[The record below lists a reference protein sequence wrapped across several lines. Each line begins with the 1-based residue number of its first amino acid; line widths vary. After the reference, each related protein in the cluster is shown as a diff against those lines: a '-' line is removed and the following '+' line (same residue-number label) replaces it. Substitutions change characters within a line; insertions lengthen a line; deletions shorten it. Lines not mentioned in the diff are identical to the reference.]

1 MNPPTTSATRRT
13 APTGTRNA
21 ALQHELRALYC
32 EDVMEILG
40 IGASKAYAII
50 RQLNDELRAQGYITV
65 AGRVSAAYFKER
77 VYCGKG
83 QSEPLNTGK
92 TTKSK

>member
-1 MNPPTTSATRRT
+1 
-13 APTGTRNA
+13 
-21 ALQHELRALYC
+21 
-32 EDVMEILG
+32 MEILS

-77 VYCGKG
+77 VYCGKEK
-83 QSEPLNTGK
+83 SEPLDTGK
-92 TTKSK
+92 TTTSK

>member
-1 MNPPTTSATRRT
+1 MNTRFTNDTQRT
-13 APTGTRNA
+13 VSTGTRNA
-21 ALQHELRALYC
+21 ALQHGLRALYC
-32 EDVMEILG
+32 EDLMEILG

-83 QSEPLNTGK
+83 ESEPLNTGE